1 MLYSITYR
9 IGTRG
14 SQTMPKTGHKEWDIH
29 KVKDTACTSMVSW
42 RPSVEPQLD
51 RFQTE
56 WHFRRGKEP
65 GSAAWLACKK
75 GTFLKLN
82 GTRRST
88 YFCTKRAKCCVA
100 PRHQIR
106 PWPFATYCFS
116 FPGNLQRHRWKI
128 SFLSI
133 FNSTAWSRCVTKTF
147 KPQSLSSPLLQDTPH
162 SLPVCCIL
170 RTHHWACPCYSW
182 IDPGWLLH
190 IACCKNIKKHQPLC
204 KSSLSLLSSLGT
216 YSKQRPILL
225 RTTTLVC
232 KARDKLKCFEQHHAS
247 ATQPHAQVHTGFV
260 NLPHSSE
267 GDHLKPAW
275 FTKTRCL
282 ICMLNIL
289 LISSI
294 IS

>member
-1 MLYSITYR
+1 M
-9 IGTRG
+9 
-14 SQTMPKTGHKEWDIH
+14 
-29 KVKDTACTSMVSW
+29 ACM
-42 RPSVEPQLD
+42 Q
-51 RFQTE
+51 
-56 WHFRRGKEP
+56 
-65 GSAAWLACKK
+65 K
-75 GTFLKLN
+75 GDMSELN
-82 GTRRST
+82 GNRRST

-106 PWPFATYCFS
+106 PWPFATTYCFS

-247 ATQPHAQVHTGFV
+247 ATQSHAQVHTGFV
-260 NLPHSSE
+260 NLPHASE

-275 FTKTRCL
+275 FSPKRDARFVCL
-282 ICMLNIL
+282 ISYSYHWSSLNHGSCLCQSTHNALPSRLGVEVGNNTVSAYFSRVFKCIHVCAL
-289 LISSI
+289 FNLVLSLIPASPSDDDCCRK
-294 IS
+294 S